1 MALLIQRGVFVD
13 FNDYYLGIIDIF
25 SDPIGA
31 Y

>member
-1 MALLIQRGVFVD
+1 VALLIQSGVFID
-13 FNDYYLGIIDIF
+13 FHDYYMRIIDIF